1 MNPYDIIGVQ
11 KDSSQ
16 EDIKKAYR
24 KLSLKHHP
32 DRNGNS
38 EDSKK
43 MFQSISHAYT
53 KLTEC
58 PQPQNDACSSFFGK
72 ADNTE
77 IGQQLWKPPPIIIT
91 LNITLEQ
98 AYSGCMLPVE
108 IDRWVME
115 GNIKHLEKETLYIQ
129 IPRGIDNNEILVY
142 RNKGNMVASGNSG
155 DVKII
160 ITIGRHSVYERKG
173 LDLIYTKDV
182 TLKEALCGVSFQIL
196 HISGKKYNVSNSGE
210 EMIITPAF
218 KRVISGLGLERDGH
232 KGDMIIQFTIQFPL
246 SLSKDKIAQLETILS

>member
-1 MNPYDIIGVQ
+1 MNPYDIIGVR
-11 KDSSQ
+11 KESSQ

-38 EDSKK
+38 DESKK
-43 MFQSISHAYT
+43 MFQSISQAYI

-58 PQPQNDACSSFFGK
+58 SQNDSSSFFGE
-72 ADNTE
+72 ANNSE
-77 IGQQLWKPPPIIIT
+77 IVGQQTWKPQPILIT
-91 LNITLEQ
+91 LTITLDQ

-108 IDRWVME
+108 IDRWVIE

-129 IPRGIDNNEILVY
+129 IPKGIDNNEILLF
-142 RNKGNMVASGNSG
+142 RNKGNVIACGNSG

-160 ITIGRHSVYERKG
+160 INISRHPVYERKG
-173 LDLIYTKDV
+173 LDLIYIKDV
-182 TLKEALCGVSFQIL
+182 TLKEALCGVAFQIL
-196 HISGKKYNVSNSGE
+196 HISGKKYNVSNRGE

-232 KGDMIIQFTIQFPL
+232 KGDLIIQFTIQFPQ
-246 SLSKDKIAQLETILS
+246 SLSKDKIEQLENIL

>member
-43 MFQSISHAYT
+43 MFQNISQAYT

-58 PQPQNDACSSFFGK
+58 TQPQNCSSSFFVG
-72 ADNTE
+72 TE
-77 IGQQLWKPPPIIIT
+77 IGNQLWKPSPIIIT

-98 AYSGCMLPVE
+98 AYTGCMLPVE

-115 GNIKHLEKETLYIQ
+115 ENIKHLEKETLYIQ
-129 IPRGIDNNEILVY
+129 VPKGIDNNEILVY
-142 RNKGNMVASGNSG
+142 RNKGNVVASGNSG
-155 DVKII
+155 DVKIV
-160 ITIGRHSVYERKG
+160 ITIGRHNVYERKG
-173 LDLIYTKDV
+173 LDLIYIKDI
-182 TLKEALCGVSFQIL
+182 TLKESLCGVAFQIL

-210 EMIITPAF
+210 ELIITPTF

-232 KGDMIIQFTIQFPL
+232 KGDLIIHFTIQFPH
-246 SLSKDKIAQLETILS
+246 SLSKDKILQLETIL